1 MTVSIH
7 APHAGRDSATTSQV
21 PKHSCFNPRAPCGAR
36 PRFEVFLQRLNL
48 FQSTRPMRGATS
60 FRLDVCPVVH
70 VSIHAPRVGRDHLD
84 RNSVGRCGR
93 FNPRAPCGARR
104 PLRLYCGRGSCFNP
118 RAPCGARRRFSQS
131 YRFSAGFNPRAPCGA
146 RHYCPGDDFPT
157 DIVSI
162 HAPRV
167 GRDAA
172 LFDGDAR

>member
-1 MTVSIH
+1 MFQSTRPVWGATFFIRSIQVLQTVSIH
-7 APHAGRDSATTSQV
+7 APRVGRDGRYG
-21 PKHSCFNPRAPCGAR
+21 KD
-36 PRFEVFLQRLNL
+36 FLSKL
-48 FQSTRPMRGATS
+48 
-60 FRLDVCPVVH
+60 